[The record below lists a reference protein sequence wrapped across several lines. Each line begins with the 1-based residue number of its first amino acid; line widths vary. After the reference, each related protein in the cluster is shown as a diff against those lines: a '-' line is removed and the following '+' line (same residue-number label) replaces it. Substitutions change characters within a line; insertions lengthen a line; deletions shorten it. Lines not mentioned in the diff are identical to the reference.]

1 MKNMGKIKSF
11 VFRLFT
17 FVFSLCALVF
27 LLCGCSSYAQ
37 PGETAAE
44 GRRRHQRVLSINQQ
58 EMMADI
64 DAFLLLD
71 RPSKLTDRRIP

>member
-1 MKNMGKIKSF
+1 MKETGKIKSF
-11 VFRLFT
+11 VFRLLT
-17 FVFSLCALVF
+17 FAFSLGMLVF
-27 LLCGCSSYAQ
+27 LLYGCAQ

-44 GRRRHQRVLSINQQ
+44 GRRRRQRVLRINQQ

>member
-1 MKNMGKIKSF
+1 MKNTGKIKSF
-11 VFRLFT
+11 VVRLLT
-17 FVFSLCALVF
+17 FAFSLGALVY
-27 LLCGCSSYAQ
+27 LLCGCGPQ
-37 PGETAAE
+37 PGETATEAH
-44 GRRRHQRVLSINQQ
+44 RRRERVLSIDQQ